1 MALATTTTMATA
13 IAMFMTIDP
22 PRTDVS
28 GVLFAWFS
36 PAFPTGGFGY
46 SHGVEAAAADGR
58 ILSEADLL
66 AWLADILNHG
76 AGWTDAVLFA
86 LAHRA
91 ARSGDAARLTDLA
104 DLAAAFAPSRERLAE
119 TLGQGSAFLVAV
131 REGWPDA
138 TPHLADQVAYPVAAG
153 ACCGQ
158 IGAPAPVALQAYL
171 TGFCANLIAS
181 GVRLS
186 LSGQKGGVRIL
197 SALGPQIA
205 ELALRAA
212 QAEEDDLGGCA
223 FGSDIASM
231 RHEVLEGRL
240 FLS

>member
-1 MALATTTTMATA
+1 
-13 IAMFMTIDP
+13 MFMTIDP
-22 PRTDVS
+22 LRADVS

-46 SHGVEAAAADGR
+46 SHGIESAAADAR
-58 ILSEADLL
+58 IHGEADLL
-66 AWLADILNHG
+66 AWLTGILNQG

-91 ARSGDAARLTDLA
+91 AQAGDPNRLSELA
-104 DLAAAFAPSRERLAE
+104 ELAAAFAPSRERRAE
-119 TLGQGSAFLVAV
+119 AIGQGEAFLAAV

-138 TPHLADQVAYPVAAG
+138 VVGLAEEVAYPVAAG
-153 ACCGQ
+153 ACCGR
-158 IGAPAPVALQAYL
+158 IGASLPDALQAYL
-171 TGFCANLIAS
+171 TAFSANLIAA
-181 GVRLS
+181 GVRLG
-186 LSGQKGGVRIL
+186 LCGQKAGVRIL
-197 SALGPQIA
+197 SALGPHISG
-205 ELALRAA
+205 LALRASE
-212 QAEEDDLGGCA
+212 AEEYDLGGCA

>member
-1 MALATTTTMATA
+1 
-13 IAMFMTIDP
+13 MFMTIDG
-22 PRTDVS
+22 PRADAA

-46 SHGVEAAAADGR
+46 SHGIESAAADGR
-58 ILSEADLL
+58 VGGEANLL
-66 AWLADILNHG
+66 AWLTDVLNQG

-91 ARSGDAARLTDLA
+91 AREGDAGRLE
-104 DLAAAFAPSRERLAE
+104 DLAALAAAYAPSRERLAE
-119 TLGQGSAFLVAV
+119 TLGQGAAFLAAV

-138 TPHLADQVAYPVAAG
+138 AAGLAEEIAYPVAAG
-153 ACCGQ
+153 ACCGR
-158 IGAPAPVALQAYL
+158 ICATLPVALQAYL
-171 TGFCANLIAS
+171 TAFCANLIAA
-181 GVRLS
+181 GVRLG
-186 LSGQKGGVRIL
+186 LCGQKAGVRIL
-197 SALGPQIA
+197 SALGPQVGR
-205 ELALRAA
+205 LALRASE
-212 QAEEDDLGGCA
+212 AEEDDLGGRA